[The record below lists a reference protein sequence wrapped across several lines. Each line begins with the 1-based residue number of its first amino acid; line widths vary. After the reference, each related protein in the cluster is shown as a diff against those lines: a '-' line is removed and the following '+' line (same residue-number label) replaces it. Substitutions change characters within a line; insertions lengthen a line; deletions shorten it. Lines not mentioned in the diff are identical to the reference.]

1 MRANK
6 DGLLAVRVSPAE
18 KEEFEALAEAQ
29 GMRVSDLL
37 RQFVQREIRKS
48 RREKSSEAET
58 RNHRPV
64 SRPALSK
71 TKAASRTNE
80 RPLSEV
86 SSQQTSKGRM
96 TMITET
102 KPAPGTLSEL
112 ASALAEIAGHIDWIT
127 EGLEEFPFTRQTDVL
142 VARMEQAGVDGPCA
156 AFHGFTYAWI
166 LAKQP
171 ELINEGDAVL
181 GQILWIEDENYRTH
195 VVLRSRVLGDY
206 NRVSLLLP
214 RIFDQVDQTW
224 AGRQPEDED

>member
-1 MRANK
+1 MIAT
-6 DGLLAVRVSPAE
+6 D
-18 KEEFEALAEAQ
+18 
-29 GMRVSDLL
+29 
-37 RQFVQREIRKS
+37 RKPP
-48 RREKSSEAET
+48 ET
-58 RNHRPV
+58 V
-64 SRPALSK
+64 
-71 TKAASRTNE
+71 
-80 RPLSEV
+80 
-86 SSQQTSKGRM
+86 
-96 TMITET
+96 
-102 KPAPGTLSEL
+102 SEL
-112 ASALAEIAGHIDWIT
+112 ASSLAEIAGLLDEVT
-127 EGLEEFPFTRQTDVL
+127 KGLSEYPFTVQTDVL

-214 RIFDQVDQTW
+214 RIFDHVDQTW